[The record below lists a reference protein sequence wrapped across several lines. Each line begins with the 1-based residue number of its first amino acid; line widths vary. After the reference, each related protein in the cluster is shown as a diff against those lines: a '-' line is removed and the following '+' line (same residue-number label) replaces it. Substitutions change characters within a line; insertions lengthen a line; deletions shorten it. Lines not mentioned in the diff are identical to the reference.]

1 VFLDRVF
8 QECVTYGGEMDYKS
22 YLDFII
28 ALENR
33 SEPQA
38 LQYIFRILDIKQ
50 KGHLNAFDLNF
61 FFRAIQKQLKKYG
74 HEPVPFKDVQDEI
87 FDMIK
92 PQNPYKITLVDLI
105 RSGHGETVTNILID
119 LNSFWTHENR
129 ESLVAEPSSSTPTSP
144 SSGGSPPKVTSSS
157 DEEGKKAKN
166 ENFDGDNENDKVT
179 ESD

>member
-1 VFLDRVF
+1 
-8 QECVTYGGEMDYKS
+8 M
-22 YLDFII
+22 
-28 ALENR
+28 
-33 SEPQA
+33 
-38 LQYIFRILDIKQ
+38 
-50 KGHLNAFDLNF
+50 
-61 FFRAIQKQLKKYG
+61 
-74 HEPVPFKDVQDEI
+74 PFKDVQDEI